1 VRLRKITTLG
11 EHNITVPD
19 HKTLAKGTL
28 NDMLAKVGLWNGLSK
43 EELLDRLG

>member
-1 VRLRKITTLG
+1 MRKTTPIG

-19 HKTLAKGTL
+19 HTALAKGTL
-28 NDMLAKVGLWNGLSK
+28 NDLLTHVSLWNGISK